1 MFLLVTCSIRALSST
16 PSSNIF
22 RGHWF
27 TRLALSY
34 ELDTCGM
41 VPMPIK
47 EIGTTAL
54 GEMRVLPTLRDV
66 MQCLVVAHEERR
78 WIMVSI
84 SGVMWHLGMDH
95 PPFPKVGPSF
105 QPPTQA

>member
-1 MFLLVTCSIRALSST
+1 MQPKDILDPAFVRCYRLSHVE
-16 PSSNIF
+16 PN
-22 RGHWF
+22 HP
-27 TRLALSY
+27 
-34 ELDTCGM
+34 E
-41 VPMPIK
+41 
-47 EIGTTAL
+47 
-54 GEMRVLPTLRDV
+54 PTLRDV

-84 SGVMWHLGMDH
+84 SGVMWHLGIDH